1 MKIKKIILITLGCIS
16 LGVGCV
22 GIALPIL
29 PTTPFFLLTL
39 FCFTNSSE
47 RLHNWFVGTKLY
59 KKHLESFVQKRGM
72 TVVTKVSII
81 VTFTLVMALGFI
93 MMKKV
98 FIGRICLAAVWVVH
112 IVYFVFIVKTIRINK
127 NTEDSGGREPDVI
140 EKDA

>member
-1 MKIKKIILITLGCIS
+1 M
-16 LGVGCV
+16 

-39 FCFTNSSE
+39 ICFTNSSE

-72 TVVTKVSII
+72 TVATKLSII
-81 VTFTLVMALGFI
+81 ITFTLIMTFGFI

-98 FIGRICLAAVWVVH
+98 PVARICLAVVWAVH
-112 IVYFVFIVKTIRINK
+112 IVYFVFIVKTIRVNQ
-127 NTEDSGGREPDVI
+127 
-140 EKDA
+140 DAVGSD

>member
-16 LGVGCV
+16 LGAGCV

-39 FCFTNSSE
+39 ICFTNSSA

-72 TVVTKVSII
+72 TVATKLSII
-81 VTFTLVMALGFI
+81 ITFTLIMTFGFI

-98 FIGRICLAAVWVVH
+98 PVARICLAVVWAVH
-112 IVYFVFIVKTIRINK
+112 IVYFVFIVKTIRVNQDT
-127 NTEDSGGREPDVI
+127 NDNSN
-140 EKDA
+140 